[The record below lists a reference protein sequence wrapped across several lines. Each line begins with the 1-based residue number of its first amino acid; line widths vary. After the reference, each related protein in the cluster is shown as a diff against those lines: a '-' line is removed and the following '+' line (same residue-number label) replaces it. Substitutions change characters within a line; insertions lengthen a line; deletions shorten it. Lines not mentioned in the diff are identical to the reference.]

1 VKHMRWI
8 LAALLLASGAGC
20 ILVSG
25 QIFTTF
31 SLNDIHV
38 TGATGVD
45 GENIDLNT
53 NKDYTDNKDKMK
65 SLADFA
71 FIGEFTNVTSNPL
84 NVEVWITPDVSNYT
98 DASEVRAHGTQLW
111 GPFSLAGSSTK
122 KLTWDESAAVL
133 NAAGKAVLISEI
145 RGDGQFS
152 LYALGASGDYEFR
165 VTHGALLLTL
175 DVGK

>member
-1 VKHMRWI
+1 VNHLRWI

-31 SLNDIHV
+31 SLDDIHV

-45 GENIDLNT
+45 GENVDLNT
-53 NKDYTDNKDKMK
+53 NTDYTDNKDKMK

-71 FIGEFTNVTSNPL
+71 FIGEFANVSADSVNL
-84 NVEVWITPDVSNYT
+84 EVWITPTVTNYT
-98 DASEVRAHGTQLW
+98 SATDVRANGSRLW
-111 GPFSLAGSSTK
+111 GPFGLAGSTTK

-133 NAAGKAVLISEI
+133 DPAGKAVLIDEVK
-145 RGDGQFS
+145 GDGLFS
-152 LYALGASGDYEFR
+152 LYALGVVGNYEFR